1 MKRVNLNLKTTLS
14 AAVLV
19 VASSFFTGCQKDVER
34 TGVLPG
40 SKTVDLNDDQVRMIR
55 DMADRIPVIRVYDED
70 RNRFIDIDFRN
81 RDFSFSQPNDG
92 WNFSSSDDV
101 VWQPADG
108 GGGILF
114 IGAGAFGGNTGG
126 TVVAGSTALD
136 INYTFCF
143 SASDEA
149 LGLDL
154 WDTGA
159 SLDGISGVI
168 GIAGDFEALLNDE
181 VSEDSD
187 FTDYFQGFAA
197 YFVYD
202 NEASGSYDILNWLED
217 LSGDASDL
225 SDNGF
230 GYLFAFEDFS
240 VYFSYDGTLN
250 VSGGSIGFQ
259 GQYIGIEDLIF
270 SLDEEGEEPEVE
282 IVPGFG
288 TMGC

>member
-1 MKRVNLNLKTTLS
+1 MKAPSGELDLS
-14 AAVLV
+14 QD
-19 VASSFFTGCQKDVER
+19 QK
-34 TGVLPG
+34 
-40 SKTVDLNDDQVRMIR
+40 RMIK
-55 DMADRIPVIRVYDED
+55 DMSGRIPTVRIYDEA
-70 RNRFIDIDFRN
+70 RNRFIDIDFMN
-81 RDFSFSQPNDG
+81 RDFSFSTPNDG

-101 VWQPADG
+101 IWEASEG

-114 IGAGAFGGNTGG
+114 IGAGGFGGNTGG
-126 TVVAGSTALD
+126 TVVAGNTALD

-149 LGLDL
+149 LGFDL

-159 SLDGISGVI
+159 NLDGISGVV

-181 VSEDSD
+181 VDEDAE

-202 NEASGSYDILNWLED
+202 NEASGNYEILNWLED
-217 LSGDASDL
+217 LNGDGDDL

-230 GYLFAFEDFS
+230 GFVFGFEDFS

-250 VSGGSIGFQ
+250 VSGGSIGFS
-259 GQYIGIEDLIF
+259 GHYVGIEDLIF
-270 SLDEEGEEPEVE
+270 DLGGEEDPEVE